1 MSNFMYILWYILE
14 HCNQEGEQFL
24 EEALLKP
31 NYDYFQY
38 SYTFNELG
46 EITDKSPRHFT
57 DRNQYETERYKCIAF
72 ESVYDYNDKENRNIK
87 ANLIDNEQR
96 MLNKLCQEI
105 SSGVPVEQCKK
116 LLIELMEV
124 IQKRIIS
131 TLIG

>member
-1 MSNFMYILWYILE
+1 MSIN
-14 HCNQEGEQFL
+14 
-24 EEALLKP
+24 
-31 NYDYFQY
+31 
-38 SYTFNELG
+38 
-46 EITDKSPRHFT
+46 PRHFT
-57 DRNQYETERYKCIAF
+57 DRNQYETERYKRIAF
-72 ESVYDYNDKENRNIK
+72 ESIYDYNEKENRNIK

-131 TLIG
+131 TL